1 MTSKRRA
8 ELVRGND
15 APERATLLE
24 LLFDVAYV
32 AALAVI
38 SVRLAGNTTLTGIAQ
53 LLVLLMAIWWTWS
66 ITAELTDFFNPQT
79 WPIQAMVASSMFGTI
94 LLAATIPFAF
104 GSLGWA
110 FAGVYVATHVGR
122 GVVLVSVL
130 RGHRAQARVAR
141 FLFWFAVSGIFWV
154 LGAFAS
160 DWARF
165 AWWLLAI
172 AIDYVAGGIRYP
184 TPRLG
189 RVPLEQYDQAS
200 GGHLGERYQ
209 QFIILA
215 LGDLILV
222 PTLRIGAVGFTPQRF
237 GAFLAAFATTLLL
250 WQIYVF
256 RAGAILQVAINLR
269 PGRIS
274 RWAPYTH
281 LLGAASIVS
290 AAAGFDLVIVRP
302 TGDTPVA
309 WTAVIVGGP
318 ILFLGGRTVF
328 EYVAFRIVAWSR
340 LAWVALL
347 IAIAPTMAFLPPV
360 LTTTTTTTLVL
371 CGIVVSDAIRAH
383 WGSRSLPD
391 VTSLRG

>member
-1 MTSKRRA
+1 M
-8 ELVRGND
+8 
-15 APERATLLE
+15 
-24 LLFDVAYV
+24 
-32 AALAVI
+32 AALSVI
-38 SVRLAGNTTLTGIAQ
+38 SVRLSGNATPTGTAQ

-66 ITAELTDFFNPQT
+66 ITAVLTDYFNPQR
-79 WPIQAMVASSMFGTI
+79 WQIQAMIAWSMFGTL
-94 LLAATIPFAF
+94 LLAAAIPYAF
-104 GSLGWA
+104 GSLGWV
-110 FAGVYVATHVGR
+110 FAGAYVATHVGR

-130 RGHRAQARVAR
+130 RDRAQARTAR
-141 FLFWFAVSGIFWV
+141 FLFWFAVSGIFWII
-154 LGAFAS
+154 GAFAT

-172 AIDYVAGGIRYP
+172 AIDYIAGSLRYP

-222 PTLRIGAVGFTPQRF
+222 PTLRIGASEFTPQRV

-256 RAGAILQVAINLR
+256 RAGAILQVAITLK

-274 RWAPYTH
+274 RWSAYTQFVMVA
-281 LLGAASIVS
+281 GIVS
-290 AAAGFDLVIVRP
+290 TAAGFDLVIGRP
-302 TGDTPVA
+302 TGDTPMA
-309 WTAVIVGGP
+309 WIAVIVGGP
-318 ILFLGGRTVF
+318 ILFLVGRVVF
-328 EYVAFRIVAWSR
+328 EYVVFRIVDWSR
-340 LAWVALL
+340 LAWIAVL
-347 IAIAPTMAFLPPV
+347 IAIAPAVAFLPPV
-360 LTTTTTTTLVL
+360 LVTTTTTLVL

-383 WGSRSLPD
+383 RGSRSLPD